1 MDNSITKN
9 ATIGLQAIQS
19 YQQILNNVLV
29 QKLEQNEKRIKAITD
44 YKKGHKKVIEGLEA
58 YPLSLSE
65 NCMVPI
71 GKLAFMRGK
80 LIHTNE
86 ILVYLGEGYFVK
98 YSASQAIALCNRR
111 IAWADEMLKSLETER
126 NLYEMRQYIPL
137 EHDVFGRDRKDI
149 VEHWTEDKL
158 DEWKVQH
165 RQHEK
170 EYRQKLAKLKEKE
183 KTNIRTE
190 EDLFKRLDEL
200 EVEEELE
207 DEIYRLEIE
216 RKAYYGD
223 DLKDGEVYDES
234 EEDESDSD
242 LITTEKIQEELKKL
256 KDIQMGRVTSDTS
269 NDNSDTVQDKI
280 IDTSATKNEQF
291 HSSTNFIQ
299 EKLREKNCLPEYK
312 EVSKDTNTKE
322 KRRISFA
329 EPCVIEDE
337 SNTNEVSIPQE
348 VCSAV
353 KQDDI
358 CNESSEDENDA
369 IKIEFSHSSHTPDIL
384 ESNNME
390 IQSPVDI
397 YKMFNAPKSILKRS
411 PNDMIFNEVV
421 PPLNESNSTDT
432 EDEDE
437 YVNYKYNSVE
447 RVQECKA
454 SPVNVSTEKDGKRI
468 VSRLLDPT
476 SVANTGSDDTRQYS
490 KEGIPRPEAAHTES
504 GKLAF
509 DLFQLF
515 RHSAERTNIVT
526 FKDARAGEVCATLIR

>member
-1 MDNSITKN
+1 MDNNITN
-9 ATIGLQAIQS
+9 SATIGPQAIQS
-19 YQQILNNVLV
+19 YQQILNNVL
-29 QKLEQNEKRIKAITD
+29 KLEQNEKRTKAITD
-44 YKKGHKKVIEGLEA
+44 YKKGHKKVIEGLET

-65 NCMVPI
+65 SCMVPI
-71 GKLAFMRGK
+71 GKLAFMKGK
-80 LIHTNE
+80 LTHTNE

-137 EHDVFGRDRKDI
+137 EHDVFSRDRKDI
-149 VEHWTEDKL
+149 IEHWTEDKL

-165 RQHEK
+165 RQREK

-183 KTNIRTE
+183 KTNIHTE

-207 DEIYRLEIE
+207 DEIYRLENE

-223 DLKDGEVYDES
+223 DLKDGEIYDES

-242 LITTEKIQEELKKL
+242 QITTEKIQEELKKL
-256 KDIQMGRVTSDTS
+256 KDLQM
-269 NDNSDTVQDKI
+269 
-280 IDTSATKNEQF
+280 
-291 HSSTNFIQ
+291 
-299 EKLREKNCLPEYK
+299 
-312 EVSKDTNTKE
+312 VSKDTNTKE

-329 EPCVIEDE
+329 EPCVIGDE
-337 SNTNEVSIPQE
+337 SNTNKISISQE

-353 KQDDI
+353 KQDDT
-358 CNESSEDENDA
+358 CNESSEDENDV

-421 PPLNESNSTDT
+421 PPLNESNNTDT

-437 YVNYKYNSVE
+437 YVNYEYNSMIKE
-447 RVQECKA
+447 RVQEHKA
-454 SPVNVSTEKDGKRI
+454 SPVNVSTEKDEKRI
-468 VSRLLDPT
+468 VSRF
-476 SVANTGSDDTRQYS
+476 
-490 KEGIPRPEAAHTES
+490 
-504 GKLAF
+504 KL
-509 DLFQLF
+509 
-515 RHSAERTNIVT
+515 E
-526 FKDARAGEVCATLIR
+526 RAGRK

>member
-1 MDNSITKN
+1 MDNNITN
-9 ATIGLQAIQS
+9 SATIGPQAIQS

-29 QKLEQNEKRIKAITD
+29 QKLEQNEKRTKAITD

-65 NCMVPI
+65 SCMVPI
-71 GKLAFMRGK
+71 GKLAFMKGK
-80 LIHTNE
+80 LTHTNE

-111 IAWADEMLKSLETER
+111 IAWADEMLKSLEIER

-137 EHDVFGRDRKDI
+137 EHDVFSRDRKDI
-149 VEHWTEDKL
+149 IEHWTEDKL

-165 RQHEK
+165 RQREK

-183 KTNIRTE
+183 KTNIHT

-207 DEIYRLEIE
+207 DEIYRLENE

-223 DLKDGEVYDES
+223 DLKDGEIYDGS

-242 LITTEKIQEELKKL
+242 QITIEKIQEELKKL
-256 KDIQMGRVTSDTS
+256 KDLQMGRATNDTS
-269 NDNSDTVQDKI
+269 NGNFDTAQDKI
-280 IDTSATKNEQF
+280 IDTSANTKNEQS

-299 EKLREKNCLPEYK
+299 QKLREENCLLEHK

-329 EPCVIEDE
+329 EPCVIGDE
-337 SNTNEVSIPQE
+337 SNTNKIPISQE

-353 KQDDI
+353 KQDDT
-358 CNESSEDENDA
+358 CNESSEDENDV
-369 IKIEFSHSSHTPDIL
+369 IKIKFSHSSHTPDIL

-421 PPLNESNSTDT
+421 PPLNESNNTDT

-437 YVNYKYNSVE
+437 YVNYEYNSMIKE
-447 RVQECKA
+447 RVQEHKA
-454 SPVNVSTEKDGKRI
+454 SPVNVSTEKDEKRI
-468 VSRLLDPT
+468 VSRF
-476 SVANTGSDDTRQYS
+476 
-490 KEGIPRPEAAHTES
+490 
-504 GKLAF
+504 KL
-509 DLFQLF
+509 
-515 RHSAERTNIVT
+515 E
-526 FKDARAGEVCATLIR
+526 RAGRK